1 MARKNIGRGENRAF
15 AKSKLFCAPS
25 LGGESF
31 GIVLLEAM
39 ASGALVVASDIPGYS
54 KLTRGGKDA
63 LLFKAGDSTA
73 LGKALE
79 KGLYEDEASQVIVE
93 SAQLRVSEF
102 SMTELAERYIQ
113 IYQKL
118 LPKHQQCP

>member
-1 MARKNIGRGENRAF
+1 
-15 AKSKLFCAPS
+15 
-25 LGGESF
+25 
-31 GIVLLEAM
+31 M

-113 IYQKL
+113 IYQKAITQTPTVPL
-118 LPKHQQCP
+118 AKGGQFFTQRTLGSRNFRIR